1 MREFSG
7 QDEVVIGVVSD
18 THIPDR
24 TDQLHPDLLTRLE
37 HAGVDL
43 ILHAGDISL
52 PSVIQELEKVAPV
65 KAVQGNRD
73 ILSMPDLPKTV
84 TLEIGKLRIAMMH
97 GHGTLSQYLADK
109 LQYYLQGYSL
119 PRYQKKVFATLPES
133 DVYVFGHT
141 HHAVNQWGG
150 KKLLFN
156 PGSVTIGLY
165 GQEPPSFGLLRIR
178 QGGLVSAE
186 IHVLDGY
193 KLQRRIWQKDSTS

>member
-1 MREFSG
+1 MVERSG
-7 QDEVVIGVVSD
+7 QGEYIIGVVSD

-24 TDQLHPDLLTRLE
+24 TDQLHPDLLTRLVN
-37 HAGVDL
+37 AKVGL

-52 PSVIQELEKVAPV
+52 PPVIQELEKAAPV
-65 KAVQGNRD
+65 QAVQGNRD
-73 ILSMPDLPKTV
+73 ILSMPDLPKTIA
-84 TLEIGKLRIAMMH
+84 LEINGLRIAMMH

-109 LQYYLQGYSL
+109 LQYYIQGYSL
-119 PRYQKKVFATLPES
+119 PRYQKKVLATLPES

-141 HHAVNQWGG
+141 HHAVNQWVG

-165 GQEPPSFGLLRIR
+165 GQEPPSFGLLRVR

-186 IHVLDGY
+186 IHILDGY
-193 KLQRRIWQKDSTS
+193 HLQKRVWQKDSTS

>member
-1 MREFSG
+1 MMEISG
-7 QDEVVIGVVSD
+7 QGEYIIGVVSD

-24 TDQLHPDLLTRLE
+24 TDQLHPDLLTRLVN
-37 HAGVDL
+37 AKVSL

-52 PSVIQELEKVAPV
+52 PSVIQELEKAAPV
-65 KAVQGNRD
+65 QAVQGNRD
-73 ILSMPDLPKTV
+73 ILSMPDLPKTISI
-84 TLEIGKLRIAMMH
+84 EINGLRIAMMH
-97 GHGTLSQYLADK
+97 GHGTLGQYLADK
-109 LQYYLQGYSL
+109 LQYYIQGYSL
-119 PRYQKKVFATLPES
+119 PRYKKKVLATLPES

-141 HHAVNQWGG
+141 HHAVNQWVG

-186 IHVLDGY
+186 IHILDGY
-193 KLQRRIWQKDSTS
+193 HLQNRIWQKDSTS